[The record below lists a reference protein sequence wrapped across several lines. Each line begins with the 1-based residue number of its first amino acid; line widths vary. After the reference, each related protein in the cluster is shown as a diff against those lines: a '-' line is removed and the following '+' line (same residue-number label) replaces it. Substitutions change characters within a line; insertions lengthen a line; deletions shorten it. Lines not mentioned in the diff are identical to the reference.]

1 MQQMIDSLKQKYR
14 QAGLTQVQFAQRFG
28 ISQATLSRLYNG
40 QRRIGITTL
49 TRIIE
54 AYPDLAP
61 LFLPPDIRSGN
72 ETYE

>member
-1 MQQMIDSLKQKYR
+1 MQEIINALKQKHR
-14 QAGLTQVQFAQRFG
+14 QAGLTQVQFAQRLG

-40 QRRIGITTL
+40 QRQIGITTL

-61 LFLPPDIRSGN
+61 LFLPPDISSGN